1 MKYIPYNDNLEAE
14 YFNDLRLQRK
24 KRKAK
29 KLKSRDKW
37 NPSSKKKNE

>member
-1 MKYIPYNDNLEAE
+1 MRFIPHQDNLEKE
-14 YFNDLRLQRK
+14 YFDNLKEQRK

-37 NPSSKKKNE
+37 NPSSKKKK